1 MTTTLCIATADDYR
15 LLAYPTAADAEDRA
29 LPALRAE
36 YPTASIMSLADY
48 HAGATA
54 KALAEFPL
62 SRVTEDF
69 YDQMLNVLPP
79 VHRRGCPGFFVSEAL
94 TLNVHAQFISHNGRY
109 YGGNA
114 DLSTGG
120 RTWSID
126 DVDALEASLD
136 PATPPLSWYP

>member
-1 MTTTLCIATADDYR
+1 MQPAGRRQGPLG
-15 LLAYPTAADAEDRA
+15 EGSSRA
-29 LPALRAE
+29 RRVRELQHLGRGIEAHGVG
-36 YPTASIMSLADY
+36 ADY